1 MKKSK
6 TLLLV
11 ALLLVA
17 GLFVTA
23 CDNKEKN
30 DVHPIPKFDS
40 SVDRFKDTPAYVF
53 GNNDDNE
60 EDLI

>member
-1 MKKSK
+1 MNTQLPEKINTFFENCK
-6 TLLLV
+6 
-11 ALLLVA
+11 
-17 GLFVTA
+17 
-23 CDNKEKN
+23 KN